1 HQSVQFL
8 RRGDDQEVVAAD
20 VADLHRAQLRRRVG
34 EAAADAADQVVPGG
48 EPGGVVDLLEL
59 VHVQPADGEHVPG
72 GDPAGDVPGDGVA
85 AGKSG
90 ERVERGCFLDLQ
102 LRHPADQITGS
113 HCAEAA
119 AGFVDHHGVVVHP
132 ALVGAGDQAQ

>member
-1 HQSVQFL
+1 RSGEVLGLLLQRREAAGGLVVAADGVLRAHQGGQGEADRDVRHRAGLVQDHFHQSVQFL

-85 AGKSG
+85 AG
-90 ERVERGCFLDLQ
+90 
-102 LRHPADQITGS
+102 
-113 HCAEAA
+113 
-119 AGFVDHHGVVVHP
+119 
-132 ALVGAGDQAQ
+132 